1 MWGVM
6 RKSGQELPE
15 LSHQAK
21 KLIRLPVQK
30 LDEEMTGLGSIRK
43 VKEMKI
49 DFDVFKRLSVGQAIL
64 IDKALHREDLFQV
77 WRPVL

>member
-1 MWGVM
+1 MGSDAEEWAGIAGTFSSS
-6 RKSGQELPE
+6 KKTHQITGSG
-15 LSHQAK
+15 
-21 KLIRLPVQK
+21 
-30 LDEEMTGLGSIRK
+30 LDEEMTGLGSIRE